1 MQTLHERLQYEAV
14 KKLEDEDGALR
25 IDKWDST
32 LIKEVISRTISET
45 LKEAVRVIEGEKRTS
60 RFTAESAEV
69 MGFNDGLSTAITT
82 VEGLMGKK

>member
-1 MQTLHERLQYEAV
+1 METLEQRLREYAKEKGYPSEFGGLTYHQN
-14 KKLEDEDGALR
+14 D
-25 IDKWDST
+25 IDDM
-32 LIKEVISRTISET
+32 ISHTISET
-45 LKEAVRVIEGEKRTS
+45 VKEAVRVIEGEKRTS